1 MPLTLDGI
9 AIVYDFVWV
18 DEFDF
23 TPIQQSETRTL
34 TGALVFESAVKQKG
48 RPITIAE
55 GDKPARAVKATVDDL
70 YALLAQNKVMT
81 LVLPDTRTFQTR
93 FKNNDGKPIEAK
105 PHTCFEVMGDNDY
118 YTLTLK
124 LIEV

>member
-1 MPLTLDGI
+1 MALTLDGI
-9 AIVYDFVWV
+9 AIEHDFVWI

-55 GDKPARAVKATVDDL
+55 GDKPARAIKATVDDL

-81 LVLPDTRTFQTR
+81 LVLPDGRTFQTR
-93 FKNNDGKPIEAK
+93 FKNDDGKPVDAK
-105 PHTCFEVMGDNDY
+105 PHTYFEVMDDTDY
-118 YTLTLK
+118 YTLTLQ

>member
-1 MPLTLDGI
+1 MSITLDGI

-34 TGALVFESAVKQKG
+34 TGALVFESAVKLKG

-55 GDKPARAVKATVDDL
+55 GDKPARALKAVVDDV

-81 LVLPDTRTFQTR
+81 LVLPDARTFQTR
-93 FKNNDGKPIEAK
+93 FKNDGGNPIESK
-105 PHTCFEVMGDNDY
+105 PHTCFEVMDDNDY
-118 YTLTLK
+118 YTLILK